1 MLNKITK
8 QRIDHCRDILVGQ
21 LPLPSDQINM
31 ITILLIYKFMNDID
45 KQNKEILGKANW
57 FINELENSSWENI
70 INNSV
75 ATNNENVADRK
86 RKLFFEG
93 INQIKNAE
101 NIPQLFKDIFTEG
114 NIPSIA
120 DNEVFGRLIAEINKF
135 QYDHSEELGNAF
147 EYLLMT
153 MGTQSKNGQ
162 FRTPRHIIDFLVE
175 VVNPDIKDTFLDP
188 ACGTAG
194 FLIAAFNFLRWKY
207 TPEEDKEVLMNIEGE
222 VCAEIEIE
230 KKVKGIITKEK
241 IIQNYKIYST
251 NIAIFIDNQK
261 KDKKN
266 QIAEAEM
273 LDNNLKYDIKNAQI
287 IYKKHTL
294 YIKNG
299 QLTHNGELWTI
310 QNFEITKIK
319 MYKSEANFKAPQQLT
334 LKPIQY
340 INIFNERQR
349 KTNDRIKDAEIFQGY
364 DNTPLMVR
372 LAEVNLYLHG
382 FPNPTIH
389 NYDTISI
396 DTKWDYVVSCIL
408 ANPPFMTP
416 KGGVKAHSKFTFEST
431 KAEILFSDYIL
442 SHLKTD
448 GKAGFIVPEGVIFTN
463 NEDYTNLRK
472 QMINDL
478 GLYGVISLPAGVFQP
493 YSGVKTSILLIDKH
507 IAKRTN
513 NLILVKINNDG
524 YSLNTNRNALETSDL
539 PNAIDLL
546 LEYKNRITEQ
556 LTHNQETLAET
567 HKNVDFQI
575 LDKQTF
581 AKLDAYKAS
590 NTALHTLKKE
600 YKTLKDYEEKLP
612 EKPQNKQIEKLEALK
627 NDFLKNTQLP
637 HIPADEQAL
646 KTLFETHIK
655 TKTIEYGSLEMPENN
670 ENALA
675 YLYKTAIDAQREY
688 NLSFDKYA
696 LNEEVKKGKWERV
709 RLPDCILPFK
719 YPNKIESK
727 YFLEIGKYPII
738 DQSEEYIA
746 GYTNDTN
753 YLIKIEKP
761 IIIFGDHTR
770 IFKYIDFDFCLG
782 ADGVKVLIPNENFE
796 PKFFYYLLKN
806 TNIENLGYSR
816 HYKLLSEKEI
826 PLPPLSIQQK
836 IVTEIES
843 YQKVIDGA
851 RQVIEN
857 YVPTFEIKKEWERV
871 RLGEVCSLITDGVH
885 QKPNYVESGIKFLS
899 ATNVV
904 NGKIDFENV
913 KYINEEEHLI
923 FSKRLRPQ
931 KYDILLYKN
940 GANSGV
946 SAINDTDEIFDIY
959 VSLAL
964 LRPLEVINP
973 YYLNF
978 AINSFFVKEQFVSR
992 FKGVGVPNLH
1002 LNEIQ
1007 ETLIPLP
1014 SLSEQLAIVAILE
1027 QEREV
1032 VLGCGR
1038 LVESY
1043 EAKIRGVIAGIFEGE

>member
-45 KQNKEILGKANW
+45 KQNKSLGGKQW

-70 INNSV
+70 INNPV
-75 ATNNENVADRK
+75 ANNENLADRK

-120 DNEVFGRLIAEINKF
+120 DNEVFGRLLAEINKF

-207 TPEEDKEVLMNIEGE
+207 TPEENKEVLMNIE
-222 VCAEIEIE
+222 EIEIE

-266 QIAEAEM
+266 QIPEAEV
-273 LDNNLKYDIKNAQI
+273 LNNDLTYKLKNAQI

-299 QLTHNGELWTI
+299 QLTHNGTHWII

-396 DTKWDYVVSCIL
+396 DAKWDENFSCIL

-448 GKAGFIVPEGVIFTN
+448 GKAGFIVPEGIIFTN

-546 LEYKNRITEQ
+546 LEYKNRINEQ

-590 NTALHTLKKE
+590 NTALHTLKRE
-600 YKTLKDYEEKLP
+600 YKTLKDYEQKLP

-655 TKTIEYGSLEMPENN
+655 AKTIEYGSLEMTENN

-696 LNEEVKKGKWERV
+696 FNEEVKKGKWERV
-709 RLPDCILPFK
+709 RLGEVCEITTGKKDVNYKNDNGIYPFFTCAEGQFKSPDYSFDCTAVLLPGNGANVGKVFFYEGK
-719 YPNKIESK
+719 FEAYQRTYVLYN
-727 YFLEIGKYPII
+727 FLETLLPKFVFYIFLNKWN
-738 DQSEEYIA
+738 SYIA
-746 GYTNDTN
+746 NKQYGTATN
-753 YLIKIEKP
+753 YI
-761 IIIFGDHTR
+761 
-770 IFKYIDFDFCLG
+770 
-782 ADGVKVLIPNENFE
+782 VLPDLENF
-796 PKFFYYLLKN
+796 L
-806 TNIENLGYSR
+806 
-816 HYKLLSEKEI
+816 I

-851 RQVIEN
+851 RQVIDN
-857 YVPTFEIKKEWERV
+857 YVPSFEIKEEWERV

-1043 EAKIRGVIAGIFEGE
+1043 EEKIRRVIAGIFEGE